1 MFAHRPRFC
10 RLGWFSSIFLRTYVV
25 GVCGSDRSEGIMY
38 YLRKGS
44 RCAFTCNR
52 WWYRRGLIS
61 CAAGVCAAGAPVCV
75 RLSGHT
81 ARLARPAPPR
91 RLIGPSITAA
101 ARARALHPAALRGA
115 DPAPARVPLSTLGA
129 GRRVVFP
136 SPPAAGSTDALMP
149 RRAQQRSRRIFKT
162 DT

>member
-1 MFAHRPRFC
+1 MAGNAHH
-10 RLGWFSSIFLRTYVV
+10 SV
-25 GVCGSDRSEGIMY
+25 GVCQCASTRSKGTTIMY
-38 YLRKGS
+38 YLRNGS
-44 RCAFTCNR
+44 RCAFMCNR
-52 WWYRRGLIS
+52 CWYRRDLIS
-61 CAAGVCAAGAPVCV
+61 VRPQAVARVCAAGAPVCV

-101 ARARALHPAALRGA
+101 ARARSPSTLRPSAARSCEARVCDSRPSAGKHSVRFAALLA
-115 DPAPARVPLSTLGA
+115 DD
-129 GRRVVFP
+129 
-136 SPPAAGSTDALMP
+136 STDALMP